1 MRITEPQTGKSYIEK
16 RRRRYNEPG
25 QPRELTFS
33 CYRRYA
39 FFSRER
45 TCAWFCQA
53 LEEAR
58 TKFGF
63 QIWAYVIMPDHVHVL
78 VNPGEA
84 APEMSR
90 FLQAVKQPVARE
102 AIGYVK
108 MHAPEWLDRLTVREG
123 TRLRHRFWQP
133 GGGYDRNI
141 ASVETLLAM
150 IEYIHANPVRRGL
163 VASIVDW
170 EWSSARWYAGIR
182 PVKIEMD
189 AQVLSELAR
198 G

>member
-133 GGGYDRNI
+133 GGGYDRNR
-141 ASVETLLAM
+141 AM

>member
-58 TKFGF
+58 TEFGF

-163 VASIVDW
+163 AASIVDW